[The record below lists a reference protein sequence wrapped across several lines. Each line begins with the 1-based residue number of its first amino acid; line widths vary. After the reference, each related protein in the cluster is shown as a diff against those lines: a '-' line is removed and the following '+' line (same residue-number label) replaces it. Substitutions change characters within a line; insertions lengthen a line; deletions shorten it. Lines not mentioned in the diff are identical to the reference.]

1 MARSRARR
9 WPTSMIVHSAPR
21 RAIRT
26 GPDQKARGLLD
37 RLLGGREAD
46 PQQAIAA
53 QRREALERQ
62 RQVGAALV
70 RGERV
75 DLVDD
80 HGPRGGEHP
89 APGLGAEQDVE
100 GLRRGDDDVRRRAAH
115 ALALAGRR
123 VAGPHPGADLH
134 VRQALRAQGVADAGK
149 RRLQVTLDV
158 VRERLQRRDVDDL
171 RLVLELGRRGPGA
184 AARRSPRERRRA
196 SCPIRSAPRSGYAG
210 RPGSPATPAPAPAS
224 AR

>member
-9 WPTSMIVHSAPR
+9 WPTSMIVHSAPGAPSGPAPTRKRAASSIGFWVAERPIRSR
-21 RAIRT
+21 RF
-26 GPDQKARGLLD
+26 
-37 RLLGGREAD
+37 
-46 PQQAIAA
+46 AA
-53 QRREALERQ
+53 QRRETLERQ

-70 RGERV
+70 RGESV

-123 VAGPHPGADLH
+123 VAGAHPGADLH
-134 VRQALRAQGVADAGK
+134 VRQALRAQAPRGCRPAAPPGCAGCRSRAPSAA
-149 RRLQVTLDV
+149 RR
-158 VRERLQRRDVDDL
+158 RRPASRSPARPPAL
-171 RLVLELGRRGPGA
+171 GA

-196 SCPIRSAPRSGYAG
+196 SCPIRSAPRSAYAG
-210 RPGSPATPAPAPAS
+210 LPGWPAKPAPAPAS